1 VEAEGGEGERLPTR
15 SGLSKHSRAGG
26 PLWRG
31 GGARERAVAAIERA
45 WARVGLVGGGRVH
58 THTCGARGTV
68 QVHRGR
74 QWGDC
79 HGVSQPS
86 QSVRGAVG
94 DGRCTVVHAAIER
107 AGARVASWEAGACTH
122 THLWCTGGGARAPWA
137 AVGDRH
143 GVTLPSHS
151 VRGAVG
157 DGWCTV
163 VHAHGVHREVER
175 WPEAVG
181 DGRTVGGR

>member
-1 VEAEGGEGERLPTR
+1 MEAEGGEGERLPTR

-45 WARVGLVGGGRVH
+45 GVRVSLVGGRESAH
-58 THTCGARGTV
+58 TYLWCTRHGARALWV
-68 QVHRGR
+68 AV
-74 QWGDC
+74 GDC

-94 DGRCTVVHAAIER
+94 DG
-107 AGARVASWEAGACTH
+107 
-122 THLWCTGGGARAPWA
+122 
-137 AVGDRH
+137 
-143 GVTLPSHS
+143 
-151 VRGAVG
+151 
-157 DGWCTV
+157 WCTV
-163 VHAHGVHREVER
+163 VHTHGVHREVGR